1 MKNCSSVRS
10 VLIAMFALS
19 LIGSMVLGQAT
30 RTSLSGLIND
40 QTGAAVS
47 GAKVTAKRVA
57 TNEEFQTTSD
67 AQGGFIFPS
76 MPLGKFSVKIEAAG
90 FKRIEA
96 QDVTLEVGIPAKL
109 NITMEV
115 GQVSEAVIVSGEAQ
129 EVINTSN
136 PTLTNVINTRQVKDL
151 PLLDRN
157 PLGLA
162 RLQAGIAVTGD
173 NTRQASVGGLRGS
186 ATNVTQDGIN
196 AMDNFV
202 KTDSFFAISAPSLDS
217 TSEFSVTVGTV
228 GSDAGRGVAQVRI
241 VTKSGTNDLHGRLF
255 YQHRNDAL
263 NANTFFN
270 NSAGTPK
277 ALLRQHFFGFNVG
290 GPVWL
295 PKKPFGPVAYDGRN
309 KSFWFFGYEGF
320 RENFQASRNR
330 TVLSPEARQGIFRY
344 TDSNNQTQSVNLL
357 NIGNVKTLNPVSSAQ
372 LNAMPAFNNTQVG
385 DGLNTVGYRYNV
397 TGTDP
402 NNRYIGRFDQ
412 QLLENSKIGSH
423 KLEFVYQRFNTIL
436 TPDTFNQ
443 IEAPFPGGIN
453 AYQFSARTLT
463 TAAIQSTFGSRMTN
477 EVRVGHQRA
486 PVSFLREDGLPLEI
500 PYFVDLNSTTDF
512 QNRQ

>member
-1 MKNCSSVRS
+1 MKDCFSVRS
-10 VLIAMFALS
+10 VLIAIFALS

-96 QDVTLEVGIPAKL
+96 QEVTLEVGIPAKL

-115 GQVSEAVIVSGEAQ
+115 GQVSEAVIVSGEAP

-173 NTRQASVGGLRGS
+173 DTRNASVGGLRGS

-202 KTDSFFAISAPSLDS
+202 KTSSFFAISAPSLNS
-217 TSEFSVTVGTV
+217 VSEFSITTNTVS
-228 GSDAGRGVAQVRI
+228 SDQGRGVGQVNL
-241 VTKSGTNDLHGRLF
+241 VTKGGSNDFHGGLF
-255 YQHRNDAL
+255 YLHRNDAL
-263 NANTFFN
+263 NATPFFN
-270 NSAGTPK
+270 NFAGTSATTGAKVSPK
-277 ALLRQHFFGFNVG
+277 PLLRQHFFGFDIG
-290 GPVWL
+290 GPVYFL
-295 PKKPFGPVAYDGRN
+295 NFGDGGPKIFNGKDRA
-309 KSFWFFGYEGF
+309 FFFFSYEGF
-320 RENFQASRNR
+320 RENF
-330 TVLSPEARQGIFRY
+330 
-344 TDSNNQTQSVNLL
+344 SV
-357 NIGNVKTLNPVSSAQ
+357 
-372 LNAMPAFNNTQVG
+372 
-385 DGLNTVGYRYNV
+385 
-397 TGTDP
+397 
-402 NNRYIGRFDQ
+402 
-412 QLLENSKIGSH
+412 
-423 KLEFVYQRFNTIL
+423 
-436 TPDTFNQ
+436 
-443 IEAPFPGGIN
+443 
-453 AYQFSARTLT
+453 
-463 TAAIQSTFGSRMTN
+463 
-477 EVRVGHQRA
+477 
-486 PVSFLREDGLPLEI
+486 
-500 PYFVDLNSTTDF
+500 
-512 QNRQ
+512 